1 MTDENRRENALNEAA
16 LGDDASKAARALVD
30 LGLPNDAV
38 SRAYYAA
45 FHYGRAV
52 LLCHGLEPK
61 PHRGV
66 LALLERSAGEAGW
79 LSRDAVTRL
88 AHLQT
93 FRSVADYDARVR
105 ISLERAREEVAASE
119 TFIAEARSIV

>member
-1 MTDENRRENALNEAA
+1 VTDENRRENALNEAA

-61 PHRGV
+61 THRGV

-88 AHLQT
+88 G
-93 FRSVADYDARVR
+93 
-105 ISLERAREEVAASE
+105 ISRPSGAWPTTMLGCGSRWNGLAKR
-119 TFIAEARSIV
+119 